1 MLAMCDACVIVRAD
15 NMQIIED
22 VHVSIAHSIFTCI
35 RARIDQHPELYTS
48 WGPRLVTRT
57 AAK

>member
-1 MLAMCDACVIVRAD
+1 MLALCDACVVVGSD

-22 VHVSIAHSIFTCI
+22 VHVSVAHAIFTCI
-35 RARIDQHPELYTS
+35 RARISQPQPLS
-48 WGPRLVTRT
+48 AALGPRLVTRT